1 MSLIC
6 DRYPRKIM
14 ISVIVPI
21 YNVEKYLP
29 RCIESILEQSYGD
42 YELILVDD
50 GSSDSSGKICDDYAK
65 IDRRIRVFHKKNGGV
80 SDARN
85 CGLDNSKGEYIC
97 FVDSD
102 DAVGKDYLRIMYE
115 MHQEANVDISIV
127 SFDVKFDDN
136 KCSEEFQDNRCILG
150 GEEAFHEMLLVE
162 KFSWSPWGKLY
173 KRKMFEGKRF
183 PKGYVYDDFYTIPYI
198 IGESRFCAYSD
209 SIQYHYYQQHGSLT
223 HTMSLERLRMWGMG
237 VDKLMAFT
245 CSRYP
250 RDKKIVEKMLI
261 NGIFDVCL
269 DYLLDSIEY
278 NAASKEIKNKYS
290 MYLKSALKYHDIC
303 LKRKMNI
310 ILFLISHSYYRWI
323 KRIWLRIK
331 PDMNDQ
337 QNGALMKVDCC
348 KRHSK

>member
-1 MSLIC
+1 
-6 DRYPRKIM
+6 M
-14 ISVIVPI
+14 ISVIVPV

-29 RCIESILEQSYGD
+29 RCIESILEQTHEG

-65 IDRRIRVFHKKNGGV
+65 TDSRIRVFHKQNGGV

-97 FVDSD
+97 FIDSD
-102 DAVGKDYLRIMYE
+102 DVVGKDYLRIMHE
-115 MHQEANVDISIV
+115 MHKETSVDISMV
-127 SFDVKFDDN
+127 SFDVRFGDD
-136 KCSEEFQDNRCILG
+136 KYAGVFQDNRCVMR
-150 GEEAFHEMLLVE
+150 GEEAFHEMLLAE

-198 IGESRFCAYSD
+198 IGASRFCAYSD

-223 HTMSLERLRMWGMG
+223 HTMSLERLRMWEMG
-237 VDKLMAFT
+237 VDKLLEFIYS
-245 CSRYP
+245 CFP
-250 RDKKIVEKMLI
+250 KDKKVVEKILV

-269 DYLLDSIEY
+269 DHLLNSIEY
-278 NAASKEIKNKYS
+278 NIASEEIKNKYS
-290 MYLKSALKYHDIC
+290 EYLKAALKYQDISI
-303 LKRKMNI
+303 KRKMNI
-310 ILFLISHSYYRWI
+310 ILFLVSHDRYKWI
-323 KRIWLRIK
+323 KRLWLRIK

-337 QNGALMKVDCC
+337 KNRALMKVDGCE
-348 KRHSK
+348 R